1 MSTMLEPLR
10 PTGRV
15 VRSPQHTFRLAIR
28 PWQLQ
33 PCVLAPV
40 LPGETLKNALL
51 QARVVTDP
59 IKNALTGWWAEFYL
73 FYVKLRDLDGR
84 TTLSSMMLDLSTDV
98 SALKHAGPSA
108 DVPYY
113 TFDDG
118 MDWSRQCLKRVV
130 EEYFRDEGESWNG
143 NLIDTLPVANINR
156 QDWTDSLTD
165 NAVVDN
171 VTDNPVDDDDTPASE
186 MESMRRTWEFMRQ
199 MNMSDMS
206 FEDYLKTH
214 GVRIAKT
221 EAHRPELLRY
231 VREWA
236 YPSNTINP
244 TDGAPSSA
252 VSWSLAERADKDR
265 YFTEP
270 GFIFGVFCVRP
281 KVYSSTQSGS
291 AAGLLDNA
299 LLWLPAIMDADPHI
313 AVVKKAANEG
323 PLQATTNPYWVDVR
337 DIFIH
342 GDQFLN
348 IALSDANSNLVGIPT
363 AALEKKYA
371 TGTMADALFKAASP
385 ANTVKIDGILR
396 LSILGRQVDQT

>member
-1 MSTMLEPLR
+1 MPTMLQQLPR
-10 PTGRV
+10 TGRV
-15 VRSPQHTFRLAIR
+15 VRAPQHTFRLAIR

-59 IKNALTGWWAEFYL
+59 IRNALTGWWAEFYL
-73 FYVKLRDLDGR
+73 FYVKLRDLDDR
-84 TTLSSMMLDLSTDV
+84 DTLSSMMLDLSTNV
-98 SALKHAGPSA
+98 TALKAANA

-130 EEYFRDEGESWNG
+130 QEYFRDEGEAWNT

-156 QDWTDSLTD
+156 SDWTDSLTD
-165 NAVVDN
+165 NAIVDN
-171 VTDNPVDDDDTPASE
+171 TTDNPPDDDDTPASE

-199 MNMSDMS
+199 VNMSDMS

-214 GVRIAKT
+214 GVRVAKT

-231 VREWA
+231 VREWS
-236 YPSNTINP
+236 YPANTINP

-281 KVYSSTQSGS
+281 KVYSSSQSGS

-313 AVVKKAANEG
+313 AVVKKAISEG

-342 GDQFLN
+342 GDQYVNF
-348 IALSDANSNLVGIPT
+348 ALTDVNSNLIGIPT
-363 AALEKKYA
+363 AGLEKKYA
-371 TGTMADALFKAASP
+371 TGTMADALFKSASP
-385 ANTVKIDGILR
+385 ANTIKVDGILR
-396 LSILGRQVDQT
+396 LSILGKQVDQT